1 LLSGLQPYAHL
12 RSAAGGV
19 YSRAPEFLA
28 ELDHKLKL
36 DKLQTMESRNHRAG
50 HIEDIKPLK
59 MFHADPFYYG
69 DFHRADLA
77 WAIQAAS
84 YGLTLEQI
92 KDELLNGQ
100 DLSKKGNFK
109 RQVEYACRTAQKALE
124 RISK

>member
-1 LLSGLQPYAHL
+1 MPACWKRNSARAQPRSSLSALVVTHRAQTGGISDVWRDSPIPSRSDGCCRDYSRM

-59 MFHADPFYYG
+59 MFHAD
-69 DFHRADLA
+69 
-77 WAIQAAS
+77 
-84 YGLTLEQI
+84 
-92 KDELLNGQ
+92 
-100 DLSKKGNFK
+100 
-109 RQVEYACRTAQKALE
+109 
-124 RISK
+124 